1 VLNPPPYLVKMK
13 KYVVTLVVILF
24 SFCAVA
30 ADEEGAFNTKG
41 AAKRSC
47 SEFAS
52 TYSEQGSKTYLYG
65 GWLEGYITAFNALQQ
80 KTFDITPW
88 QTTELMLLMLN
99 KHCTDN
105 PDQKF
110 LDATNIM
117 LQAFLPTRMS
127 TRSDIIEMSINDST
141 IYIYQTVLDMTVEAL
156 ESSGYNIDTESS
168 DIAFNKSYVD
178 AITQYQ
184 RAKGIAV
191 TGFPDQQTLV
201 NLLLIKPQIKR

>member
-1 VLNPPPYLVKMK
+1 MERGAYCTPKVNDMMKFVLSLSVMFMS
-13 KYVVTLVVILF
+13 F
-24 SFCAVA
+24 SALA
-30 ADEEGAFNTKG
+30 ADSEGAFNTKG

-47 SEFAS
+47 EDFTS
-52 TYSEQGSKTYLYG
+52 TYAEQGAETYLYG

-117 LQAFLPTRMS
+117 LQAFLPTRLV
-127 TRSDIIEMSINDST
+127 TRSDIIEMTINDST
-141 IYIYQTVLDMTVEAL
+141 IYIYQSVLDMTTEAL
-156 ESSGYNIDTESS
+156 KASGYNVDMAESE
-168 DIAFNKSYVD
+168 FNTSYVK

-184 RAKGIAV
+184 QAKGIAV

-201 NLLLIKPQIKR
+201 NLLLVPTK